1 MTAEGAAASNAAAR
15 SASLFGVPD
24 APVKSAAAK
33 GDVPAAALLDRRSE
47 KLEVPREGPAPE
59 DLENPDETV
68 FREVAGT
75 EDLEALTDR
84 LQAAEG
90 VDEPAAV
97 TLLWDGMPR
106 HADLGGLAFAFTP
119 LDVWVVQPTIELSS
133 AKIFEAV

>member
-1 MTAEGAAASNAAAR
+1 MPAEESALEAFCARWEISRRTLDRAQALAAMGLAPAVTAEERQPQCGGTFSVALWR
-15 SASLFGVPD
+15 SRCPGQVGRSE
-24 APVKSAAAK
+24 

-90 VDEPAAV
+90 
-97 TLLWDGMPR
+97 R
-106 HADLGGLAFAFTP
+106 
-119 LDVWVVQPTIELSS
+119 
-133 AKIFEAV
+133 